1 MGNSKGAG
9 TESANKSQGRSSKT
23 KAVKA
28 YRIWIKWRYA
38 QRDISVKHGQN
49 KIFSAIPQNDITTH

>member
-9 TESANKSQGRSSKT
+9 TESANKNRGRSSKI

-28 YRIWIKWRYA
+28 NTGLDRGAVRIGKTHAKTRA
-38 QRDISVKHGQN
+38 KQN
-49 KIFSAIPQNDITTH
+49 LLHNLAK